1 MDEGTDQH
9 EGFSWKELFN
19 TYDNLPGHDGL
30 LVREAFWAHPDMNKN
45 NRAHVGDDRK
55 TRVLYEVLRDR
66 GWLPRQPLIT
76 EAGATEYED
85 IMVSHDLMEGRT

>member
-9 EGFSWKELFN
+9 EGFSWEKLYD
-19 TYDNLPGHDGL
+19 TYNNLPVGDGL
-30 LVREAFWAHPDMNKN
+30 LVLQAFWAHPDMNRTHFGEN
-45 NRAHVGDDRK
+45 RK

-76 EAGATEYED
+76 EAGADEYED
-85 IMVSHDLMEGRT
+85 IMVSYDLMEGRT